1 MSREERDF
9 FARTEEDQQDFL
21 TQTWCN
27 ACMEADL
34 GMKEPQ
40 EYELDGV
47 IYIEGK
53 CNKCGEPVVTE
64 IADDSTDGDW
74 DDE

>member
-9 FARTEEDQQDFL
+9 YARTEEDQNDFL
-21 TQTWCN
+21 SQTWCN
-27 ACMEADL
+27 NCMAADL

-47 IYIEGK
+47 VYIEGK
-53 CNKCGEPVVTE
+53 CTKCGEPVVTE
-64 IADDSTDGDW
+64 IADESTDGDW
-74 DDE
+74 GDE

>member
-9 FARTEEDQQDFL
+9 YARTEEDQNDFL
-21 TQTWCN
+21 SQTWCN
-27 ACMEADL
+27 NCMAADL

-47 IYIEGK
+47 VYIEGK
-53 CNKCGEPVVTE
+53 CAKCGEPVVTE
-64 IADDSTDGDW
+64 IADESTDGDW

>member
-1 MSREERDF
+1 MSRVERDF
-9 FARTEEDQQDFL
+9 FARTEDDQNDFL

-27 ACMEADL
+27 ACMKADL
-34 GMKEPQ
+34 GMIEPQ
-40 EYELDGV
+40 EYELDEV

-53 CNKCGEPVVTE
+53 CKECGELIVTE

>member
-9 FARTEEDQQDFL
+9 YARSEEDQNDFL
-21 TQTWCN
+21 SQTWCN
-27 ACMEADL
+27 NCMAADL

-47 IYIEGK
+47 VYIEGK
-53 CNKCGEPVVTE
+53 CTQCSEPVVTE
-64 IADDSTDGDW
+64 IADESTDGDW